1 MSCKSLGS
9 SEISAFQPMLIYVPC
24 LGYWGDFGQVL
35 CWKSIS
41 IYYNAL
47 HSEKVFLNLVL
58 FVPLNTYICCA
69 WSHCVDCLFVNVYKC
84 HAMLSIAAPSKH
96 FSLSNVRL
104 LVQGCVNNCFVS
116 YRLPAARI
124 KTTFQF
130 FNSRKLD
137 SLTNKTQK
145 YEIEQFC
152 KFRLGRHQDD
162 VEVGVYLKHYTG
174 AEDSRGPDK
183 MAKKG

>member
-1 MSCKSLGS
+1 
-9 SEISAFQPMLIYVPC
+9 MLK
-24 LGYWGDFGQVL
+24 FGPWAWIWCFL
-35 CWKSIS
+35 SPWKGVGICHAKNKNRSGGMVR
-41 IYYNAL
+41 
-47 HSEKVFLNLVL
+47 VFLTLVL
-58 FVPLNTYICCA
+58 FVPPSTYICCA
-69 WSHCVDCLFVNVYKC
+69 WSHCVDCHFVNVYKC

-96 FSLSNVRL
+96 FSPSNVRL

-116 YRLPAARI
+116 YRLLAVRI

-130 FNSRKLD
+130 FNLRKLD

-162 VEVGVYLKHYTG
+162 VEVVVLEALHRCWGQQRPRQDG
-174 AEDSRGPDK
+174 
-183 MAKKG
+183 